1 MIGESSLDTVGL
13 RTFEGGVESLKSV
26 RQKKNKKIPKCVVG
40 GGVTI
45 YGKLPKKRA
54 LPVKQPDEIYQKYHN
69 SAH

>member
-1 MIGESSLDTVGL
+1 MDAVGL

-40 GGVTI
+40 AEVTI

-54 LPVKQPDEIYQKYHN
+54 LPEKQPDEIYQKYHN